1 MADEGEEEDEVLFA
15 KDMAVPKQRHTKS
28 RRNKRRANIFL
39 KSPVLAICKKC
50 GKPVLPHIVCLNCGY
65 YKGVEV
71 IDVLKKLNKK
81 ERKAKE
87 QEMKSKE
94 AEEKGGKEKSLS
106 WEGLS
111 KK

>member
-1 MADEGEEEDEVLFA
+1 M
-15 KDMAVPKQRHTKS
+15 
-28 RRNKRRANIFL
+28 
-39 KSPVLAICKKC
+39 KSPVLTICKKC
-50 GKPVLPHIVCLNCGY
+50 GKSVLPHIVCLNCGY

-87 QEMKSKE
+87 QEMKSGEEDKSSSSPFAAARVKE

-111 KK
+111 KTQ